1 MKTYT
6 SFSTVSVTTVWTF
19 ISGMLGHRG
28 QRKFRHCLPTVS
40 MSRSFSQFPKTVEG
54 PHLISQTD
62 MMAKLTQPIDLE
74 YITVVFSEPK
84 TGTLKDKPD
93 VKYARVQVSVLND
106 DRTTS
111 PLIIPTDEQNDGSGV
126 HTGPVTR
133 WCYCSKEK
141 V

>member
-1 MKTYT
+1 M
-6 SFSTVSVTTVWTF
+6 
-19 ISGMLGHRG
+19 
-28 QRKFRHCLPTVS
+28 
-40 MSRSFSQFPKTVEG
+40 VEG

-84 TGTLKDKPD
+84 TGTLKDNPD

-111 PLIIPTDEQNDGSGV
+111 PLIIPTDEQNDGTTSPFRTAYKSAGSP
-126 HTGPVTR
+126 TATMSTVTAFQ
-133 WCYCSKEK
+133 S
-141 V
+141 